1 MYFYNLF
8 SLHHLSST
16 SCYAPPPFA
25 DHDMTAAANV
35 VPQTLPTSLEFP
47 PLFDIADMRPFNGN
61 IDHHSSDYI
70 FDSFNATYR
79 FLLF

>member
-1 MYFYNLF
+1 
-8 SLHHLSST
+8 
-16 SCYAPPPFA
+16 
-25 DHDMTAAANV
+25 MTAAANV

-47 PLFDIADMRPFNGN
+47 PLFDIADMRPFMSSGLETFATANHANNLNNSSSFNGN